1 MITIEPAKFLKL
13 NTGSLEEGKDAD
25 VIFIDLTTP
34 NLTPTRLDNL
44 VENLIW
50 ASNGNEVKYV
60 IANGKVLMYD
70 GKFIT
75 LNEEEIK
82 KEVLELSEMFIE
94 YRKTAKE
101 IKGTGAH
108 Q

>member
-1 MITIEPAKFLKL
+1 M
-13 NTGSLEEGKDAD
+13 EEGKDAD
-25 VIFIDLTTP
+25 FIFLDLTAP
-34 NLTPTRLDNL
+34 NMTPTREDNL

-60 IANGKVLMYD
+60 IETGEILMNNGI
-70 GKFIT
+70 FTT
-75 LNEEEIK
+75 LNED
-82 KEVLELSEMFIE
+82 EVKNEVYELSDMFVE

-108 Q
+108 K